1 MTEGFKDKVA
11 KTVTVALIVVI
22 GVGGAVSVW
31 PTYLRGKEL
40 KRQDAE
46 LTQRIEEKKREI
58 AKLIENQNR
67 FRSDRDFV
75 EQIARRNGRVFG
87 PASARATVGASVPSL
102 SHTDMT
108 EQRPRRSFG
117 LTESAAARISFANAR
132 RASPFTFIQTS
143 RQRLRPPDNTRLPN
157 SSGETSSPNSLE

>member
-40 KRQDAE
+40 KRQDAD
-46 LTQRIEEKKREI
+46 LMQRIEEKKREI

-75 EQIARRNGRVFG
+75 ELFE
-87 PASARATVGASVPSL
+87 
-102 SHTDMT
+102 D
-108 EQRPRRSFG
+108 
-117 LTESAAARISFANAR
+117 
-132 RASPFTFIQTS
+132 
-143 RQRLRPPDNTRLPN
+143 
-157 SSGETSSPNSLE
+157 

>member
-31 PTYLRGKEL
+31 PASLRGKEL
-40 KRQDAE
+40 KRQDAD
-46 LTQRIEEKKREI
+46 LMQRIEEKKREI

-75 EQIARRNGRVFG
+75 EQIARRNGRVF
-87 PASARATVGASVPSL
+87 P
-102 SHTDMT
+102 
-108 EQRPRRSFG
+108 
-117 LTESAAARISFANAR
+117 
-132 RASPFTFIQTS
+132 
-143 RQRLRPPDNTRLPN
+143 
-157 SSGETSSPNSLE
+157 GELVFVFED

>member
-22 GVGGAVSVW
+22 GVGGAVSVC

-75 EQIARRNGRVFG
+75 EQIARRNGRVF
-87 PASARATVGASVPSL
+87 P
-102 SHTDMT
+102 
-108 EQRPRRSFG
+108 
-117 LTESAAARISFANAR
+117 
-132 RASPFTFIQTS
+132 
-143 RQRLRPPDNTRLPN
+143 
-157 SSGETSSPNSLE
+157 GELVFVFDD

>member
-75 EQIARRNGRVFG
+75 EQIARRNVRVF
-87 PASARATVGASVPSL
+87 P
-102 SHTDMT
+102 
-108 EQRPRRSFG
+108 
-117 LTESAAARISFANAR
+117 
-132 RASPFTFIQTS
+132 
-143 RQRLRPPDNTRLPN
+143 
-157 SSGETSSPNSLE
+157 GELVFVFED

>member
-40 KRQDAE
+40 KRQDAD
-46 LTQRIEEKKREI
+46 LMQRIEEKKREI

-75 EQIARRNGRVFG
+75 EQIARRNGRVF
-87 PASARATVGASVPSL
+87 PCELVFVF
-102 SHTDMT
+102 D
-108 EQRPRRSFG
+108 
-117 LTESAAARISFANAR
+117 
-132 RASPFTFIQTS
+132 
-143 RQRLRPPDNTRLPN
+143 D
-157 SSGETSSPNSLE
+157 

>member
-75 EQIARRNGRVFG
+75 EQIARRNGRVF
-87 PASARATVGASVPSL
+87 R
-102 SHTDMT
+102 
-108 EQRPRRSFG
+108 
-117 LTESAAARISFANAR
+117 
-132 RASPFTFIQTS
+132 
-143 RQRLRPPDNTRLPN
+143 
-157 SSGETSSPNSLE
+157 GELVFVFDD